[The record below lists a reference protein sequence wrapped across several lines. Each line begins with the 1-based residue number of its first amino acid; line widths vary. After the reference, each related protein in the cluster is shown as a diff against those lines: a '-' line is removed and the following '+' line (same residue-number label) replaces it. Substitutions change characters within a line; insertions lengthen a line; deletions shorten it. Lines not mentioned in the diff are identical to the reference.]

1 MTYFPSGYRVVGS
14 ISPEAIAE
22 FGELVPV
29 TAEKAWKE
37 AGALMTPDGF
47 IRLVDPSLL
56 IPVMHLIL
64 PSHPGAIP
72 TFATA
77 WGDLIV
83 QHDDTYVLVL
93 YRLGFYTEFF
103 DMASDDIFD
112 LLDDPSQQATSL
124 QRSFYDE
131 AVAALG
137 EPAIDECFGFKLPL
151 AMGGPDTVQNL
162 AIRKL
167 REHLVFLV
175 EASGAPRDLDELG
188 PPEQSA

>member
-14 ISPEAIAE
+14 ISSEAIAE

-56 IPVMHLIL
+56 IPVMDLIL